1 MTPTPDA
8 TRALLRADLVRR
20 RDALAAHT
28 HGPKCAPPGLTAR
41 ELAAKYGV
49 SIAFVFQEQRA
60 MDRPSGGTGS

>member
-28 HGPKCAPPGLTAR
+28 HGPKCAPPGPPPGPACWR
-41 ELAAKYGV
+41 RKPAK
-49 SIAFVFQEQRA
+49 
-60 MDRPSGGTGS
+60 GSPPGAPPG